1 MLCKTVHVC
10 AVACTVLEIESL
22 TLFAIGN
29 QCFQDIQN
37 SKVSCATF
45 LSFIVDEIKME
56 STGCSLLLAAD
67 NNSRSLPR
75 MSSIS
80 EKAGGKLK

>member
-1 MLCKTVHVC
+1 MLCTAVHIG

-22 TLFAIGN
+22 TLFARGS

-37 SKVSCATF
+37 SKVSRATF
-45 LSFIVDEIKME
+45 LSFNVDEIKME
-56 STGCSLLLAAD
+56 SAGYSLLLAAD
-67 NNSRSLPR
+67 NNSRSLPG